1 MAIQLGSKKDR
12 RFSKLMLVHFVLI
25 ALVII
30 DVSVRLL
37 HFDKREEHDRVG
49 IFESIPRH
57 HTSEV
62 PPPDDLTESKSTES
76 YMADS
81 WLESSKHGM
90 TFTHDEARADMG
102 SWGNIIWDAMVPN
115 GGGFVLQTNDDNSTE
130 SQPTPYGVSMF
141 HGLHCLKVIRSKI
154 QDLLALT
161 ENSNSTASHHMQAPS
176 YLMDSDHYIHCL
188 EYIAQVS
195 RLLALVWK
203 AFQLIVFFF
212 FFFWQSLMCSADDT
226 LEPAKPRFDEDGK
239 RVGNEVGGL
248 GVYHQCKDQSPLWRR
263 VMESTQNPID
273 PVELK
278 RGDTLHSIWDRR

>member
-1 MAIQLGSKKDR
+1 MIFLR
-12 RFSKLMLVHFVLI
+12 YTKLMLVHFILI
-25 ALVII
+25 ALIII
-30 DVSVRLL
+30 DVSVRPL
-37 HFDKREEHDRVG
+37 HFNKREEHDQVG
-49 IFESIPRH
+49 IFEFIPH
-57 HTSEV
+57 YHTSKV
-62 PPPDDLTESKSTES
+62 PPPDDPTESKSTES

-81 WLESSKHGM
+81 WLESSQHGM

-102 SWGNIIWDAMVPN
+102 NWGNIIWDAMVPN
-115 GGGFVLQTNDDNSTE
+115 GGGFILQTNNDNSTE

-161 ENSNSTASHHMQAPS
+161 GKSNSTASHHIHVPS
-176 YLMDSDHYIHCL
+176 YLISPDHYIHCL
-188 EYIAQVS
+188 KHIAQVS
-195 RLLALVWK
+195 RLLAIVWK
-203 AFQLIVFFF
+203 ASQLIVFFF
-212 FFFWQSLMCSADDT
+212 FFFFFFWQSSMCSADDT
-226 LEPAKPRFDEDGK
+226 LEPTKPLFDEDGK
-239 RVGNEVGGL
+239 RVGNEIDGL